1 MNQPFLLDYIQFK
14 MIYQSY
20 ILYFFILLST
30 LSFSQNCPNKIR
42 GFAFD
47 VKTGDPIEFGHVHV
61 SETKSV
67 SVSNE
72 NGEFI
77 LTDVCSGKITVC
89 FHHINFKEV
98 CETFNL
104 QNDTTLT
111 FELQSVIQDLDEVE
125 IQIVQHEKSDPHLKV
140 EAKKMTQNIGKPI
153 GSSIEQVTGV
163 TSLNTGNGVSKPVIH
178 GMHSNRVVI
187 MNDNVRLE
195 GQQWGGD
202 HAPEI
207 DPFAIEEIEVIKG
220 ASSVLYGSDAIA
232 GVVLLKPSSLPDT
245 IGVSGKFQNS
255 IFSNGRGVASSMTVQ
270 GKMNRGF
277 PISYEI
283 QGSGQKSGNL
293 KTPNYYL
300 DNTGIEGYNLSTRVG
315 SSGLFYD
322 VEMYYRQYN
331 STLGIFSGAHIGNLT
346 DLENAIAGYQDLST
360 AAFSYNISPPY
371 QKIFHE
377 TMGVKSNWYL
387 RKYGEIEANLSR
399 QKNHRREFDAHGS
412 TYEGIAE
419 LDLTIY
425 TDIGEVKWKYNP
437 INNWSSVFG
446 VSGIRQTNLYKGRYF
461 IPNFL
466 SYAGGLFSFQRF
478 KRNTWSYELGLS
490 FDAKTMDTYRRND
503 SGEILSENH
512 VFSNF
517 SWNGLIEKSLN
528 ENNKVI
534 LNGGFAWRPPS
545 IAELYAE
552 GVHHGAASYE
562 VGDLGLQEEQVWN
575 LSSTYH
581 YQRRF
586 FDLEINAFL
595 NYFPNFLYLQ
605 PRENPIL
612 TIRGAFPAFDYIQTE
627 AIIKGIDVFLKYE
640 SDIGFYASNKSAL
653 LWAIDESSGNYLVGI
668 PANMFTSAIGYQI
681 DNSQKWYAEIESNY
695 VMKQARI
702 PLDIEIADSPNAYH
716 LINLN
721 FGLTGN
727 FLAKETSIT
736 IGIENVLNTK
746 YRDYLNRLRYFS
758 DDVGTNIF
766 LNTIIKF

>member
-1 MNQPFLLDYIQFK
+1 
-14 MIYQSY
+14 MIYRSH
-20 ILYFFILLST
+20 IFYFFLLLST
-30 LSFSQNCPNKIR
+30 LSFNQNCTNSIR
-42 GFAFD
+42 GVAFD
-47 VKTGDPIEFGHVHV
+47 AKSGEAIEFGHIHI

-67 SVSNE
+67 GVSNE
-72 NGEFI
+72 QGEFL
-77 LTDVCSGKITVC
+77 LTDVCAGKVTVC
-89 FHHINFKEV
+89 FHHINYKEG
-98 CETFNL
+98 CKTFNL
-104 QNDTTLT
+104 HNDTTLT
-111 FELQSVIQDLDEVE
+111 FEMQRIIQDIDEVDIE
-125 IQIVQHEKSDPHLKV
+125 IVLHEKSDPHLKV
-140 EAKKMTQNIGKPI
+140 ETKKMIQNIGKPI
-153 GSSIEQVTGV
+153 GSSIEQITGV

-207 DPFAIEEIEVIKG
+207 DPFVIEEIEVIKG

-232 GVVLLKPSSLPDT
+232 GVVLLKPSILPDT

-300 DNTGIEGYNLSTRVG
+300 DNTGIEGYNFSTRVG

-322 VEMYYRQYN
+322 VEMYYRQFN
-331 STLGIFSGAHIGNLT
+331 SKLGIFSGAHIGNLT
-346 DLENAIAGYQDLST
+346 DLENAIAGYQDLSST
-360 AAFSYNISPPY
+360 RFSYQLSTPF

-377 TMGVKSNWYL
+377 TMGVKTNWYL
-387 RKYGEIEANLSR
+387 SRNGEIEANFSR

-425 TDIGEVKWKYNP
+425 TDVAEVKWKHSP
-437 INNWSSVFG
+437 VNNWSSVVG
-446 VSGIRQTNLYKGRYF
+446 VSGTRQTNLYKGRYF

-466 SYAGGLFSFQRF
+466 SYAGGLFTYQRY
-478 KRNTWSYELGLS
+478 KKNTWSYELGFRYDS
-490 FDAKTMDTYRRND
+490 KTMDTYRRND
-503 SGEILSENH
+503 AGDLLSESH
-512 VFSNF
+512 VFHNF
-517 SWNGLIEKSLN
+517 SWNGLVEKSLN
-528 ENNKVI
+528 ENNKLV

-545 IAELYAE
+545 IAELYAD

-562 VGDLGLQEEQVWN
+562 VGDLELKEEQVWN
-575 LSSTYH
+575 ISSTYH
-581 YQRRF
+581 HQKKF
-586 FDLEINAFL
+586 FDLELNAFL
-595 NYFPNFLYLQ
+595 NYFPSFLYLR

-627 AIIKGIDVFLKYE
+627 ASIKGVDVFLKYQ
-640 SDIGFYASNKSAL
+640 SDNGFYASNKSAL
-653 LWAIDESSGNYLVGI
+653 LWAIDESNGNYLVGI
-668 PANMFTSAIGYQI
+668 PANMFTSAIGYQRE
-681 DNSQKWYAEIESNY
+681 NSQKWYAEVESHY
-695 VMKQARI
+695 VMKQSRI
-702 PLDIEIADSPNAYH
+702 DLNFEIADSPDAYH
-716 LINLN
+716 LIHLN
-721 FGLTGN
+721 FGLTGS

-736 IGIENVLNTK
+736 LGVENLFNTK

-758 DDVGTNIF
+758 DDVGTNIN